1 MDYGD
6 IIKRSWRITWRYKAL
21 WVLGIFAGVSGCQ
34 ASGGSSGN
42 SGGSSGNSFQQ
53 FGNEFSRFRFERF
66 MDRLAELIPLLVAI
80 GLALML
86 IGLVIAVLSIA
97 ARGGLVLGTNA
108 ADEGRRATLTELW
121 GAGFARFWP
130 LLGLDLLLK
139 LPILA
144 VVLVMMAGIA
154 VPIFSAMAAGG
165 QPTMATFAPVC
176 GSLGLGVPLL
186 FVMSFVLGIMY
197 LIALR
202 YMMIGGQGVL
212 ESAGNGWRFFR
223 ARFKDTFL
231 MWLINAGLNI
241 AASFALAIPMVIVG
255 IGVAVPIV
263 AAIIGG
269 KWTILAGA
277 IAFTVFAIWII
288 ALAYNAIWGTFTS
301 ALWTVFF
308 RDVAGLSATAPMAV
322 TAEPVF
328 AAANYPDPVAPSM
341 APLDAP
347 PMAPH
352 PPADA

>member
-1 MDYGD
+1 M
-6 IIKRSWRITWRYKAL
+6 
-21 WVLGIFAGVSGCQ
+21 LGIFAGVSGCQ
-34 ASGGSSGN
+34 AGGGSGGN
-42 SGGSSGNSFQQ
+42 SGGSGGNSFQQ
-53 FGNEFSRFRFERF
+53 FGDEFSRFRFERF

-121 GAGFARFWP
+121 GAGFGRFWS

-144 VVLVMMAGIA
+144 VVLVMMAGVGIPIISA
-154 VPIFSAMAAGG
+154 VAGG
-165 QPTMATFAPVC
+165 AEPTAAMIAPVC

-231 MWLINAGLNI
+231 LWLINAGLNI
-241 AASFALAIPMVIVG
+241 AASFALAIPMVIIG
-255 IGVAVPIV
+255 IGVAIPMV
-263 AAIIGG
+263 AAIVGG
-269 KWTILAGA
+269 EWGILAGA
-277 IAFTVFAIWII
+277 IAFAVFAFWII
-288 ALAYNAIWGTFTS
+288 AMAYNAIWGTFTS

-308 RDVAGLSATAPMAV
+308 RDVSGLSAPAPWRSS
-322 TAEPVF
+322 AEPVI
-328 AAANYPDPVAPSM
+328 AAAGYPDSAPPPM

-347 PMAPH
+347 PMAPQTSGRCLRQ
-352 PPADA
+352 DASLSALRPSAT